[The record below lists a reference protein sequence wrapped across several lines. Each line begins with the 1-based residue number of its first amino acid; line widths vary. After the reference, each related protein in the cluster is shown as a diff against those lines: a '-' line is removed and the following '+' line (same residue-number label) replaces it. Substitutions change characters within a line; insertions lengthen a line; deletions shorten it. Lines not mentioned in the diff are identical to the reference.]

1 MMRYA
6 NKMKLVPADTIDHKF
21 VGIDQELYN
30 ILTNKNLST
39 DAKTNH
45 YNQIINRAVK
55 KSPKKKQQPPQI
67 NQTRLAVV
75 PDPDEV
81 EVRNHGMQTDRLTD
95 DEANELPIVTHKRE
109 IPPPPPPTKT
119 EETNS
124 KPVDSI
130 VYIGPRPPKL
140 PKPPI
145 NPPKTTA
152 VNGKKTR
159 GPTQPKPKPQKRKQ
173 PYSGDDDIPPYEVKI
188 PRMDMKRKFPDIPEQ
203 PSITSTIKRPKLV
216 QNTNIFEND
225 VQMGTLPESSYNIV
239 SNWSNL

>member
-6 NKMKLVPADTIDHKF
+6 NKMKLVPADTTDHKF

-45 YNQIINRAVK
+45 YNQIINKATK
-55 KSPKKKQQPPQI
+55 KSQIRKQPPQMK
-67 NQTRLAVV
+67 QTRLAVV

-95 DEANELPIVTHKRE
+95 DDEANELPIVTRE
-109 IPPPPPPTKT
+109 IPAPPPPPIIEKTKP
-119 EETNS
+119 
-124 KPVDSI
+124 KPVDNI
-130 VYIGPRPPKL
+130 VYIGPRPPNL

-145 NPPKTTA
+145 NRPNAPTS
-152 VNGKKTR
+152 NGQNNR
-159 GPTQPKPKPQKRKQ
+159 NLTQPKRKPQKRKQ
-173 PYSGDDDIPPYEVKI
+173 PLNGEDDIPPYEVKI
-188 PRMDMKRKFPDIPEQ
+188 PRMDMKRKLPDITEQ
-203 PSITSTIKRPKLV
+203 TAINSSIKRPKLV
-216 QNTNIFEND
+216 QNTHVFEND
-225 VQMGTLPESSYNIV
+225 VQMGTLPESSYKIV